1 MSEKKIYLV
10 ECISSHRMV
19 YAIEAESKQAAI
31 DTVEFHD
38 QLDEMGQQ
46 WIGQT
51 VLSAHPVDQAE
62 YLNQFDEINDYLSG
76 IPLERKMSFI
86 QAVHSKPDTEQS
98 E

>member
-38 QLDEMGQQ
+38 ELEEMGQQ

-62 YLNQFDEINDYLSG
+62 YLVQFDEINDYLKDM
-76 IPLERKMSFI
+76 PLERKMSYVRAAARI
-86 QAVHSKPDTEQS
+86 PDTE
-98 E
+98 

>member
-38 QLDEMGQQ
+38 ELEEMGQQ

-62 YLNQFDEINDYLSG
+62 YLVQFDEINDYLKD
-76 IPLERKMSFI
+76 IPLERKMSYVRLA
-86 QAVHSKPDTEQS
+86 QVNSGTEN
-98 E
+98 EG

>member
-1 MSEKKIYLV
+1 MNEKKIYLI

-19 YAIEAESKQAAI
+19 YAIEAESKQDAI

-51 VLSAHPVDQAE
+51 VLSAHPVDQVE
-62 YLNQFDEINDYLSG
+62 YLNQFDEINDYLRD
-76 IPLERKMSFI
+76 IPQERKLSYI
-86 QAVHSKPDTEQS
+86 RAVQNKPETEQS

>member
-31 DTVEFHD
+31 DTVEFQD
-38 QLDEMGQQ
+38 ELDEMGQQ

-51 VLSAHPVDQAE
+51 VLSARSVDQAE
-62 YLNQFDEINDYLSG
+62 YLEQFDEINDYLKDM
-76 IPLERKMSFI
+76 PLERKMSY
-86 QAVHSKPDTEQS
+86 VHQVASIPDKE
-98 E
+98 